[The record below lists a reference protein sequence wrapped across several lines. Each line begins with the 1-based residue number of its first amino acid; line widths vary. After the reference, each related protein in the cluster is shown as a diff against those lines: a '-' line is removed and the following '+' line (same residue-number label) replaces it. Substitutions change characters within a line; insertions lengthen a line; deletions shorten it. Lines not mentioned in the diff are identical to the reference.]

1 MYAQPVGEKTANLVG
16 EDGIAVVPTT
26 ALALHL
32 VQFLLQ
38 SRRLMNSGLLV
49 ASRGAHANV

>member
-26 ALALHL
+26 ARALHL